1 MASSGGDIE
10 RLEVA
15 TGAAD
20 LFGLLRHGNQIFR
33 RLRIMALAAPTL

>member
-1 MASSGGDIE
+1 MAGSGGHIE
-10 RLEVA
+10 RPEVA

-20 LFGLLRHGNQIFR
+20 FFGLFRHGNQIFR